1 MSAKLVRIELS
12 TDEAACLNNALR
24 REVQAAERQRGQPAW
39 IAVDEYIRRLEACIQ
54 AVAKAFEKATRP

>member
-1 MSAKLVRIELS
+1 MSDKLVRIELS

-54 AVAKAFEKATRP
+54 AVTKAFEKATRQ

>member
-1 MSAKLVRIELS
+1 MVRIELS

-54 AVAKAFEKATRP
+54 AVAKAFEKATRA